1 MTHENGS
8 SEEMGMEGGGMQPP
22 SSSTRLRRSQWVD
35 MSLEER
41 KAYVTALMS
50 GHDRD
55 YDPALFEDAFPIND
69 VVNLYSDNQAVDSWN
84 KNVTS
89 QLRWE
94 SCN

>member
-1 MTHENGS
+1 MESDPAMTSENGS

-50 GHDRD
+50 GHGPF
-55 YDPALFEDAFPIND
+55 YFIPHFLNHA
-69 VVNLYSDNQAVDSWN
+69 Y
-84 KNVTS
+84 
-89 QLRWE
+89 
-94 SCN
+94 